1 MFRYGHRP
9 EVGRIGVFAM
19 VNVFDD
25 REGSD
30 TRSVSLR
37 PGCGLALYYGADIK
51 PGEAA
56 QRRQRIEIQDA

>member
-1 MFRYGHRP
+1 
-9 EVGRIGVFAM
+9 VFAM

-37 PGCGLALYYGADIK
+37 PGCGLSLYYAADIK

>member
-1 MFRYGHRP
+1 VFRYEHRP
-9 EVGRIGVFAM
+9 EVGRIGVFGI

-25 REGSD
+25 RVGSD

-37 PGCGLALYYGADIK
+37 PGCGLSPYYAADIK

-56 QRRQRIEIQDA
+56 QR